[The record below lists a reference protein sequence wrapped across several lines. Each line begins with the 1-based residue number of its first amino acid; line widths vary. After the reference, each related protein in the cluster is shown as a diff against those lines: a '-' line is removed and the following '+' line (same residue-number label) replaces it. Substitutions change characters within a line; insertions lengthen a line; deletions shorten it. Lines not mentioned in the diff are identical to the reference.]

1 MARRLQTDSLSVKR
15 SKAER
20 SDRTRNAIIE
30 TARQLFT
37 RKGYAATSTEELIK
51 RAGTSRGGLYHHFR
65 DKEDVFC
72 AVFERVQREA
82 YKRALAVMAAEPDP
96 WKRLIRASLEYVDAS
111 MEPSFQQIVILDG
124 PSVLSRPLLDNL
136 QDNSGALPLG
146 QGMLRMCI
154 QESMDNGIIE
164 PEHAWALAYLI
175 SGALENVSRV
185 IAMSPEGLKQ
195 TNRKILA
202 AAFVR
207 FIERLRIDQPGRKR
221 MRGKGM
227 RGKKIKKTSNRAK
240 PAS

>member
-82 YKRALAVMAAEPDP
+82 YKRALAVATEPDP

-111 MEPSFQQIVILDG
+111 MDPSFQQIVILDG

-136 QDNSGALPLG
+136 QENSGALPLG
-146 QGMLRMCI
+146 QGMLRMCL

-164 PEHAWALAYLI
+164 PERAWALAYLI
-175 SGALENVSRV
+175 SGALENISRV

-195 TNRKILA
+195 VNRKILA
-202 AAFVR
+202 SAFVR
-207 FIERLRIDQPGRKR
+207 FIERLRIDRPDRKDHK
-221 MRGKGM
+221 MRA
-227 RGKKIKKTSNRAK
+227 RKKPVTNKREARN
-240 PAS
+240 P